1 MIQMEPGNKT
11 PPTTNEATLPLA
23 EVSWVGSS
31 SLVIHMKLTRADDQ
45 VDVLKVTWKEG
56 KTGESKL
63 G

>member
-1 MIQMEPGNKT
+1 M
-11 PPTTNEATLPLA
+11 A

-45 VDVLKVTWKEG
+45 VDVLKVTWNEG